1 MNGLENQK
9 QQNDQQDQ
17 QQEEKVERDI
27 DPVWRPEKTTFPAL
41 KRTSTASPTAVAK
54 SPSIHRKI
62 RISVLHSMILNGVQA
77 IRQTGNVHGQIT
89 RFQISQRRPDRF
101 HRICRCIEIAVEQ
114 VQRGIDI
121 VFERIR

>member
-27 DPVWRPEKTTFPAL
+27 DRYGGQKKTTFPAL

-77 IRQTGNVHGQIT
+77 IRQTGKSTDKSLDSKFLNVVLTGFT
-89 RFQISQRRPDRF
+89 ESAD
-101 HRICRCIEIAVEQ
+101 VSK
-114 VQRGIDI
+114 
-121 VFERIR
+121 